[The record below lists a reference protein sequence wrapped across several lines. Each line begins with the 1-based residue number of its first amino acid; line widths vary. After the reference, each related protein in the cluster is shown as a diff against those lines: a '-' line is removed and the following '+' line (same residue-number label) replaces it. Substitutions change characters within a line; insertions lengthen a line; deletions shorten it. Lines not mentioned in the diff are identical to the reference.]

1 MQQQQQ
7 QLSKLALRPAPGP
20 LRIPHKHHSGKANFA
35 QDAPHLL
42 QKRQQYICKY
52 VEEPSEPA
60 GVSPPSGSSLPPQGL
75 SGNTDEAFI
84 FFCQLLQM
92 SWKRNHTSVSRSL
105 RGLTSPNVLA
115 VYLWIWIWTVLMNIN
130 VDSWRIQLQLLTD
143 KRFNKTKLWKHKT
156 ANVKAKKK
164 HHQQFPLKYLTLF
177 GEKKP
182 HKLFHRSSSRMG
194 AGLLTY
200 RRSLPRQPELLLEQ
214 TAKLQVSR
222 D

>member
-60 GVSPPSGSSLPPQGL
+60 GASPPSGSSLPPQGL

-84 FFCQLLQM
+84 FL
-92 SWKRNHTSVSRSL
+92 STIA
-105 RGLTSPNVLA
+105 NVLEEESH
-115 VYLWIWIWTVLMNIN
+115 L
-130 VDSWRIQLQLLTD
+130 
-143 KRFNKTKLWKHKT
+143 
-156 ANVKAKKK
+156 
-164 HHQQFPLKYLTLF
+164 
-177 GEKKP
+177 
-182 HKLFHRSSSRMG
+182 
-194 AGLLTY
+194 
-200 RRSLPRQPELLLEQ
+200 RQPLVKGADI
-214 TAKLQVSR
+214 AKCVGCLFMNLNMNSTHEY
-222 D
+222 